1 MLSQISL
8 YLWSYMSDKSVKDKI
23 TQVSFHGSARLDPRL
38 KLIMLIT
45 LGCTSFF
52 INGDVPELLLMLG
65 VTVFICAGS
74 APGWGI
80 RMLVIYIVISYLNT
94 CLKYIPIPVVSL
106 LMGIFG
112 VTIIKAIP
120 VISFGRWVMKS
131 TYMDELA
138 VALERAGLP
147 RSVIIPF
154 VVMFRY
160 IPTLGIEYKMIRN
173 TMKLRGVSDNFLK
186 IILHPFATIEYILI
200 PLLMRC
206 LKVSDELAASGTT
219 RGMERENE
227 RHCILKIGIGIR
239 EYMTAVFFV
248 IFVVIL
254 FALDKSVIGQFVFW
268 RWS

>member
-1 MLSQISL
+1 
-8 YLWSYMSDKSVKDKI
+8 MSDKSVKDKI

-160 IPTLGIEYKMIRN
+160 IPTLGIEYRMIRN
-173 TMKLRGVSDNFLK
+173 TMKIRGVCDSFIK
-186 IILHPFATIEYILI
+186 IFFHPFSTIEYILI

-219 RGMERENE
+219 RGMERSN
-227 RHCILKIGIGIR
+227 RRYSILEVGFGVG
-239 EYMTAVFFV
+239 EYLAIV
-248 IFVVIL
+248 IMVLFVVTL
-254 FALDKSVIGQFVFW
+254 FVLERTSIGQYVLW
-268 RWS
+268 RQI